1 MSVVDLEVVVPFPPT
16 VANLINLY
24 AHPMSWWRK
33 LGHIVF
39 EFKEVLVLYTVSSSP
54 TNQISS
60 VDNFHLR
67 RKKKKKKRE
76 RKKKERKYELSFNWR
91 EMLNTLIFLR
101 S

>member
-67 RKKKKKKRE
+67 RKKKKKKGKE
-76 RKKKERKYELSFNWR
+76 KKKKG
-91 EMLNTLIFLR
+91 NTNCHLTEEKC
-101 S
+101 

>member
-60 VDNFHLR
+60 VAKITTYPNTIVANFKLTT
-67 RKKKKKKRE
+67 KKKKKKKKG
-76 RKKKERKYELSFNWR
+76 KKKKRKEIR
-91 EMLNTLIFLR
+91 IVI
-101 S
+101 